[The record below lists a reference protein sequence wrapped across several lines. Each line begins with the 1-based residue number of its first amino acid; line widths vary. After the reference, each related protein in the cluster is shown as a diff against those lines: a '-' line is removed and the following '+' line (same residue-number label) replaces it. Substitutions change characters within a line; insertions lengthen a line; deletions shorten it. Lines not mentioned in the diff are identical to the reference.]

1 MLYPFEETEH
11 LSIDGKQVL
20 HEDLVHFSSIAT
32 ENVNKVIEARL
43 SGDIVTLKPVYVTE
57 KDHEEANKI
66 EHLTKDQIK
75 VKLFQI
81 MDTLPTAEGALQQE
95 KFQKLVKNCPKSK
108 YIEFF
113 YEICDLQRDLV
124 VEEDETEQFE
134 LTDSC

>member
-1 MLYPFEETEH
+1 M
-11 LSIDGKQVL
+11 
-20 HEDLVHFSSIAT
+20 A
-32 ENVNKVIEARL
+32 
-43 SGDIVTLKPVYVTE
+43 E
-57 KDHEEANKI
+57 KDYEEANKI

-113 YEICDLQRDLV
+113 YEICDLQQDLV

>member
-1 MLYPFEETEH
+1 M
-11 LSIDGKQVL
+11 
-20 HEDLVHFSSIAT
+20 
-32 ENVNKVIEARL
+32 
-43 SGDIVTLKPVYVTE
+43 TE
-57 KDHEEANKI
+57 KDYEEANRI
-66 EHLTKDQIK
+66 ENLTKDQIK

>member
-1 MLYPFEETEH
+1 M
-11 LSIDGKQVL
+11 
-20 HEDLVHFSSIAT
+20 A
-32 ENVNKVIEARL
+32 
-43 SGDIVTLKPVYVTE
+43 E
-57 KDHEEANKI
+57 KDYEEANKI

-113 YEICDLQRDLV
+113 YEICDLQRDSV

-134 LTDSC
+134 LTDSS

>member
-1 MLYPFEETEH
+1 M
-11 LSIDGKQVL
+11 
-20 HEDLVHFSSIAT
+20 
-32 ENVNKVIEARL
+32 
-43 SGDIVTLKPVYVTE
+43 TE
-57 KDHEEANKI
+57 KDYEEANRI
-66 EHLTKDQIK
+66 ENLTKDQIK

-95 KFQKLVKNCPKSK
+95 KFQKLVKNYPRSK

-113 YEICDLQRDLV
+113 NEICDLQRDLV

>member
-1 MLYPFEETEH
+1 
-11 LSIDGKQVL
+11 
-20 HEDLVHFSSIAT
+20 
-32 ENVNKVIEARL
+32 
-43 SGDIVTLKPVYVTE
+43 
-57 KDHEEANKI
+57 
-66 EHLTKDQIK
+66 
-75 VKLFQI
+75 

-134 LTDSC
+134 LTDLKRRRSFLSRLQTFSSATKRNS

>member
-1 MLYPFEETEH
+1 MKHDFPE
-11 LSIDGKQVL
+11 I
-20 HEDLVHFSSIAT
+20 
-32 ENVNKVIEARL
+32 
-43 SGDIVTLKPVYVTE
+43 IVTLKPVYVAE
-57 KDHEEANKI
+57 KDYEEANKI

-81 MDTLPTAEGALQQE
+81 MNTLPTAEGALQQE
-95 KFQKLVKNCPKSK
+95 TFQKLVKNCPKSK

-124 VEEDETEQFE
+124 VEENETEQFE

>member
-1 MLYPFEETEH
+1 M
-11 LSIDGKQVL
+11 
-20 HEDLVHFSSIAT
+20 
-32 ENVNKVIEARL
+32 
-43 SGDIVTLKPVYVTE
+43 TE
-57 KDHEEANKI
+57 KDYEEANRI

>member
-1 MLYPFEETEH
+1 M
-11 LSIDGKQVL
+11 
-20 HEDLVHFSSIAT
+20 A
-32 ENVNKVIEARL
+32 
-43 SGDIVTLKPVYVTE
+43 E
-57 KDHEEANKI
+57 KDYEEANKI

-81 MDTLPTAEGALQQE
+81 MDTLPTAEGALQRE

-124 VEEDETEQFE
+124 VEENETEQFE

>member
-1 MLYPFEETEH
+1 MYPFEETEH

-20 HEDLVHFSSIAT
+20 HEDLVHFSPIAT
-32 ENVNKVIEARL
+32 EIAEKVIQAQL
-43 SGDIVTLKPVYVTE
+43 SVDIVTLKPVYVTE
-57 KDHEEANKI
+57 KDYEEANKI

-75 VKLFQI
+75 IKLFQI

-95 KFQKLVKNCPKSK
+95 KFQTFVKKCPKSK
-108 YIEFF
+108 YIGFL

-124 VEEDETEQFE
+124 VEEDETEQFK

>member
-1 MLYPFEETEH
+1 M
-11 LSIDGKQVL
+11 
-20 HEDLVHFSSIAT
+20 
-32 ENVNKVIEARL
+32 
-43 SGDIVTLKPVYVTE
+43 TE
-57 KDHEEANKI
+57 KDYEEANKI
-66 EHLTKDQIK
+66 ENLTKDQIK

>member
-1 MLYPFEETEH
+1 MKHDFPE
-11 LSIDGKQVL
+11 I
-20 HEDLVHFSSIAT
+20 I
-32 ENVNKVIEARL
+32 I
-43 SGDIVTLKPVYVTE
+43 TLKPVYVAE
-57 KDHEEANKI
+57 KDYEEANRI

-113 YEICDLQRDLV
+113 LWNLWPATRLSCWRGWNRTIW
-124 VEEDETEQFE
+124 
-134 LTDSC
+134 TDR

>member
-1 MLYPFEETEH
+1 M
-11 LSIDGKQVL
+11 
-20 HEDLVHFSSIAT
+20 A
-32 ENVNKVIEARL
+32 
-43 SGDIVTLKPVYVTE
+43 E
-57 KDHEEANKI
+57 KDYEEANKI

-113 YEICDLQRDLV
+113 YEICDLQRDSV

>member
-1 MLYPFEETEH
+1 M
-11 LSIDGKQVL
+11 
-20 HEDLVHFSSIAT
+20 
-32 ENVNKVIEARL
+32 
-43 SGDIVTLKPVYVTE
+43 TE
-57 KDHEEANKI
+57 KDYEEASKI
-66 EHLTKDQIK
+66 ENLTKDQIK

>member
-1 MLYPFEETEH
+1 
-11 LSIDGKQVL
+11 
-20 HEDLVHFSSIAT
+20 
-32 ENVNKVIEARL
+32 
-43 SGDIVTLKPVYVTE
+43 
-57 KDHEEANKI
+57 
-66 EHLTKDQIK
+66 
-75 VKLFQI
+75 

-95 KFQKLVKNCPKSK
+95 KFQKLVKNCTKSK

>member
-1 MLYPFEETEH
+1 MYPFEETEH

-20 HEDLVHFSSIAT
+20 HEDLVHFSPIAT
-32 ENVNKVIEARL
+32 ENAEKVIQTQL
-43 SGDIVTLKPVYVTE
+43 SGDIVTLKPVSVTE
-57 KDHEEANKI
+57 KDYEEANKI

-75 VKLFQI
+75 IKLFQI
-81 MDTLPTAEGALQQE
+81 MITLPTAECALQQE
-95 KFQKLVKNCPKSK
+95 KFQTLVKNCPKSK
-108 YIEFF
+108 HIEFL

>member
-1 MLYPFEETEH
+1 M
-11 LSIDGKQVL
+11 
-20 HEDLVHFSSIAT
+20 
-32 ENVNKVIEARL
+32 
-43 SGDIVTLKPVYVTE
+43 TE
-57 KDHEEANKI
+57 KDYEEANRI
-66 EHLTKDQIK
+66 ENLTKDQIK

-113 YEICDLQRDLV
+113 YEICDLQRDSV

-134 LTDSC
+134 LTDSS

>member
-1 MLYPFEETEH
+1 M
-11 LSIDGKQVL
+11 
-20 HEDLVHFSSIAT
+20 
-32 ENVNKVIEARL
+32 
-43 SGDIVTLKPVYVTE
+43 TE
-57 KDHEEANKI
+57 KDYEEANRI
-66 EHLTKDQIK
+66 ENLTKDQIK

-124 VEEDETEQFE
+124 VEENETEQFE

>member
-1 MLYPFEETEH
+1 MYPFEETEH

-20 HEDLVHFSSIAT
+20 HEDLVHFSPIAT
-32 ENVNKVIEARL
+32 EIAEKVIQAQL
-43 SGDIVTLKPVYVTE
+43 SVDIVTLKPVYVTE
-57 KDHEEANKI
+57 KDYEEANKI

-75 VKLFQI
+75 IKLFQI

-95 KFQKLVKNCPKSK
+95 KFQTLVKNCPKSK
-108 YIEFF
+108 YIEFL

-124 VEEDETEQFE
+124 VEEDETAQFE